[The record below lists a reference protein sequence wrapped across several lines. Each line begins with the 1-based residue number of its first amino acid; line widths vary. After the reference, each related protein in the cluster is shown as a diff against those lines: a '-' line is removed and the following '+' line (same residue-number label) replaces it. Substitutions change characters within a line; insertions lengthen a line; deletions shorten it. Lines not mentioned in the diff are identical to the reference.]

1 MGKTRRLTN
10 AFIALLLLLFL
21 VTLLPIHTQA
31 ANTLNIN
38 LKNNQTFYL
47 LPGTDRLDYKVT
59 VSGNASGD
67 MTCSSSNLTV
77 ADIDN
82 MGNLSINDAGSTKIT
97 VSIGGHTV
105 SRTISVLRRSD
116 WTKALAIKNYTKIPV
131 KNNVCRINI
140 KNEMNFPV
148 KTVLHYHLIADSGST
163 VQSDLKT
170 TEIYLSAGK
179 ALNFQMMVPDGI
191 TMIGIDSADFTYKQ
205 FGLKSINAKKV
216 TIKETISKKD
226 QKTKIITESIVNK
239 NKNGVILPY
248 HLYLYDKNNHLLSVE
263 YHFISVSGKQHTEL
277 NYIYTSKDK
286 LQASYVAKVTYKF
299 ETPIPFF

>member
-10 AFIALLLLLFL
+10 VFISLLLLLFL

-47 LPGTDRLDYKVT
+47 LPGTERLDYKVT

-131 KNNVCRINI
+131 KNNVCHINI

-163 VQSDLKT
+163 VQADLKT

-179 ALNFQMMVPDGI
+179 TLNFQMMVPDGI

-286 LQASYVAKVTYKF
+286 LQDSYVAKVTYKF
-299 ETPIPFF
+299 EAPIPFF

>member
-10 AFIALLLLLFL
+10 VFIPLLLLLFL

-31 ANTLNIN
+31 ANTLNMN

-47 LPGTDRLDYKVT
+47 LPGTERLDYKVT
-59 VSGNASGD
+59 VSGNVSGD

-97 VSIGGHTV
+97 VSIGDRTV
-105 SRTISVLRRSD
+105 SRTICVLRRSD
-116 WTKALAIKNYTKIPV
+116 WTKALAIKNHTKIPV

-163 VQSDLKT
+163 VQFDLKT

-205 FGLKSINAKKV
+205 FGLKSISAKKV

-226 QKTKIITESIVNK
+226 KKTKIITESIVNK

-286 LQASYVAKVTYKF
+286 LQDSYVAKVTYKF
-299 ETPIPFF
+299 EAPIPFF